1 MSKQR
6 VFDITLGN
14 INRGN
19 KKEVY
24 KTLLDFY
31 KSLSDDERKQ
41 LDVSALHEML
51 LEDIAE
57 FEGDLEIIY
66 GFGNYDAD
74 FKKEAEERIKVCD
87 QTPLICQ
94 YLEVNDVA
102 DDEFVSLGVRAIG
115 AVMPDSET
123 EVASLYGLREKTIQK
138 GLYDE
143 MLRGIKESGNVET
156 VVCAALCF
164 EPRLIDEIFGGK
176 AQMYIYLSNAK
187 FTDSECLEFFKDRLL
202 TMDSNQL
209 QNDIKASVK
218 NLDAKIKSKSL

>member
-31 KSLSDDERKQ
+31 NSLSDDERKQ

-102 DDEFVSLGVRAIG
+102 DDEFVSLGVRAIS

-164 EPRLIDEIFGGK
+164 EPGLIDEIFGGK

>member
-31 KSLSDDERKQ
+31 KSLSDSEREQ

-66 GFGNYDAD
+66 GFGNYDAS

-94 YLEVNDVA
+94 YLECNDVSSE
-102 DDEFVSLGVRAIG
+102 EFVELGVRAIS

-123 EVASLYGLREKTIQK
+123 EVASLYRLREKTIEK

-143 MLRGIKESGNVET
+143 MISGIKSSGSVET

-164 EPRLIDEIFGGK
+164 EPRLIDEVFGGK
-176 AQMYIYLSNAK
+176 AQMYIYLHNGR
-187 FTDSECLEFFKDRLL
+187 FTDSECLGFFRDRLL

-209 QNDIKASVK
+209 QNDIKSNVI
-218 NLDAKIKSKSL
+218 NIDAKIKEKKL